1 MSALVIATRYVDK
14 GQFKGKV
21 VFVGTLPPK
30 INPHASLQHFLAFRK
45 TNRFPRQT
53 FQMRAQVQIE
63 TLDVPGVGLER
74 TLLMTASDA
83 NANRQ
88 ISKSPDQQMNRRS
101 NE

>member
-1 MSALVIATRYVDK
+1 
-14 GQFKGKV
+14 
-21 VFVGTLPPK
+21 
-30 INPHASLQHFLAFRK
+30 
-45 TNRFPRQT
+45 
-53 FQMRAQVQIE
+53 MRAQVQIE

-88 ISKSPDQQMNRRS
+88 ISKSPDQHMNRRS